1 MTEGLAISVP
11 DLLKD
16 LERDIEQ
23 FDQIDRNVEI
33 FTSYSNH
40 EKIKADLEHL
50 ETRIKEVVQLSGLP
64 NDTIIKLTGWRA
76 SPSMINPNNS
86 TRIATLFKISRLS
99 NIHIAHLAGHHDLSS
114 IINPDT
120 LEMSKASDQEI
131 QNFLLRLRSHIK
143 RTMENKLGH
152 QLPLSIEREILR
164 LFYSSFVTYYALFN
178 FCYDLKIDLVDFLKG
193 L

>member
-50 ETRIKEVVQLSGLP
+50 ETHIKEVVQLSGLP

-76 SPSMINPNNS
+76 SPSMIDPNNS

-143 RTMENKLGH
+143 RTIENKLGH

-178 FCYDLKIDLVDFLKG
+178 FCYDLEIDLVDFLKG